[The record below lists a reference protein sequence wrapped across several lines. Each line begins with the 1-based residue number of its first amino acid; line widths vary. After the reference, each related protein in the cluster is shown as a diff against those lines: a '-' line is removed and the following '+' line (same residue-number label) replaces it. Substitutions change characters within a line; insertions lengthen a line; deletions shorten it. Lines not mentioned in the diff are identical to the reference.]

1 VMELVE
7 GETLAQRLTKGPLPT
22 EQTIHYAACPP
33 SISSRPSI
41 CEWRLR
47 EQNLGTHSDSWQCVN
62 SNHLR
67 CSRLYLVVTP
77 TPTKAGNPRSFIVVT
92 KRGSALVHSQFRCF
106 PFEKSF
112 TAPSLPQA
120 MMCVLSFQ

>member
-1 VMELVE
+1 VEVE
-7 GETLAQRLTKGPLPT
+7 GTEFGDTFRLLAMRKLESSPL
-22 EQTIHYAACPP
+22 
-33 SISSRPSI
+33 
-41 CEWRLR
+41 L
-47 EQNLGTHSDSWQCVN
+47 
-62 SNHLR
+62 
-67 CSRLYLVVTP
+67 SRLYLVVTP

-120 MMCVLSFQ
+120 MMCVLSFQQANGSAFDV